1 MRAQTNRPVSRHP
14 ALEMPELGVSYI
26 DQIVLFSSAVVRLWP
41 SLCLTT
47 AHTQGC
53 QRRSVSGGG
62 PTALLPCQP
71 ASCFTAVTRS
81 PGIQRHRTLLRN
93 IEGIQCSPSWVLC
106 GLKCI
111 H

>member
-47 AHTQGC
+47 AHTQVANVEVFLGVA
-53 QRRSVSGGG
+53 QR
-62 PTALLPCQP
+62 PCCP
-71 ASCFTAVTRS
+71 ASLPAAS
-81 PGIQRHRTLLRN
+81 QH
-93 IEGIQCSPSWVLC
+93 
-106 GLKCI
+106 
-111 H
+111 